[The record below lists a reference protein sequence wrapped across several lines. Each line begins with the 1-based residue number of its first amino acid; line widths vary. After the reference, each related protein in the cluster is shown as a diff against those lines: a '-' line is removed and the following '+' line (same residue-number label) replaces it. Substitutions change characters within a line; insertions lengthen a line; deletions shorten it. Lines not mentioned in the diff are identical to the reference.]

1 MPIEYTE
8 SQREAIG
15 LINQPLHVI
24 ACAGSGKT
32 QVISARVVEILR
44 QANIEPENV
53 VAFTFTDKAA
63 NELKNRVSLL
73 VQEAFGDVVG
83 LAHMFIGTM
92 HGFCL
97 EQLQTHVYDFLKYSV
112 LTEVQNRLF
121 VDRNSAR
128 SGLTTVQVHSGPS
141 AGVLLRRHTD
151 TRLFINLMNL
161 LREDVVDLDAIP
173 DDVHLAYEAYTNL
186 LTEHRF
192 LDFSRILHEY
202 VSLLEGDDPR
212 GEPLRQHVRDTVRY
226 VVVDEYQ
233 DVNPLQERL
242 VRALCQYGA
251 NICVVGDDDQ
261 TIFQWRGSAVRKII
275 EFPDS
280 WPGVRQLPLFEN
292 FRSSSAIVS
301 LADGIASRIVGQRL
315 DKAMVSTSHQRFERG
330 DLVAM
335 ALPNEASE
343 ASWVCDQIEAL
354 RGQAFVDEPNED
366 PRGLD
371 WLDFALLLRSVKS
384 GAAPF
389 VNELR
394 QRRIPCLVRGMTG
407 LFDTPEVQA
416 ARVSFWFI
424 ANMCSI
430 EDVRA
435 SWILADIGLTE
446 TDLDAGMAT
455 LEQSRIFEETER
467 WGTYNIQRTFMSL
480 LEAMRLREER
490 VPDNGEGATRGEI
503 VFYNLGKFSQAIS
516 DFEQINF
523 QSEPQRKYQT
533 FAEWLLHQAP
543 DFYEE
548 SDQEAGFAEPNAVVI
563 STIHKAKGMQW
574 PVVFIPKLRKNT
586 FPSGAHGGRNVWH
599 VIPQNSVEDSSRYL
613 TSLDDERRLFY
624 VAVTRSQKYLFASWS
639 PGASSRARRA
649 SDFFLEMTEDSNVL
663 TREIPRTAEPLLPA
677 PRRKLSQVTVSFSEL
692 KYYFECPYEFK
703 LRFLYGFNPPIHEA
717 LGFGKSV
724 HDCLAEM
731 HKRAISE
738 DFVADG
744 EVNELVDRHLNVP
757 FAYPALREQLGQAG
771 IDDIRRYLNR
781 YRDELN
787 QTIHSEL
794 PVQITIAPGVTVD
807 GRIDLIRRL
816 DTGETCI
823 VDFKSTER
831 AQSESVTRDQLHVYA
846 LGYQE
851 LTGTHADI
859 VEILNLDRN
868 AQNVREVIDP
878 ALLESAARRIGEA
891 GHALRENELPR
902 LTSWCNTC
910 SSCDLRGLCR
920 DAEA

>member
-1 MPIEYTE
+1 MPIAYTD

-15 LINQPLHVI
+15 LIDQPLHVI

-32 QVISARVVEILR
+32 QVISARIVEILR
-44 QANIEPENV
+44 QDGTEPENV
-53 VAFTFTDKAA
+53 IAFTFTDKAA
-63 NELKNRVSLL
+63 NELKNRVSRL
-73 VQEAFGDVVG
+73 VNEAFGDVVG

-97 EQLQTHVYDFLKYSV
+97 DQLQTHVYEFLKYSV

-121 VDRNSAR
+121 VDRNSSR
-128 SGLTTVQVHSGPS
+128 SGLDTVQVHFGPS
-141 AGVLLRRHTD
+141 AGNFLRRPID

-173 DDVHLAYEAYTNL
+173 DDVRRALESYTNL
-186 LTEHRF
+186 LAEHRY
-192 LDFSRILHEY
+192 LDFSHILHEY

-212 GEPLRQHVRDTVRY
+212 GEPLRRHVQETIRY

-251 NICVVGDDDQ
+251 NVCVVGDDDQ
-261 TIFQWRGSAVRKII
+261 TIFQWRGSAVGKIV
-275 EFPDS
+275 EFPDT
-280 WPGVRQLPLFEN
+280 WPGVRQIPLFEN
-292 FRSSSAIVS
+292 FRSSPAIVS
-301 LADGIASRIVGQRL
+301 LGDDIASRIVGQRL
-315 DKAMVSTSHQRFERG
+315 EKAMVSRSHQQFERG
-330 DLVAM
+330 DLVAVS
-335 ALPNEASE
+335 LPHEEFEA
-343 ASWVCDQIEAL
+343 AWVCDQIESL
-354 RGQAFVDEPNED
+354 RGQGFVDAPDDE
-366 PRGLD
+366 PRGLT
-371 WLDFALLLRSVKS
+371 WSDFALLLRSVKS

-389 VNELR
+389 VEELKR
-394 QRRIPCLVRGMTG
+394 RRIPYLVRGMTG

-416 ARVSFWFI
+416 ARSSFLFI
-424 ANMCSI
+424 ANLCPLEEVRNFWI
-430 EDVRA
+430 E
-435 SWILADIGLTE
+435 ADLGLTE
-446 TDLDAGMAT
+446 ADLDAGMAV
-455 LEQSRIFEETER
+455 LGQSRIFEATER

-480 LEAMRLREER
+480 LEAMKLREER
-490 VPDNGEGATRGEI
+490 VPERGEGATRGEL

-523 QSEPQRKYQT
+523 QSEPQQKYLT
-533 FAEWLLHQAP
+533 FAGWLQHQAP

-548 SDQEAGFAEPNAVVI
+548 SDQDAGFAEPNAVVI

-574 PVVFIPKLRKNT
+574 PVVFIPKLRHNT
-586 FPSGAHGGRNVWH
+586 FPSGAHGGRTVWH
-599 VIPQNSVEDSSRYL
+599 VISQYAVEDSSRYV
-613 TSLDDERRLFY
+613 TSPDDERRLFY

-639 PGASSRARRA
+639 PGASNRARRPSA
-649 SDFFLEMTEDSNVL
+649 FFIEMTEDSNVL
-663 TREIPRTAEPLLPA
+663 TREIDRPAAILRPA
-677 PRRKLSQVTVSFSEL
+677 PRRELSQVTVSFSEL

-703 LRFLYGFNPPIHEA
+703 LRFLYGFNAPIHEA

-731 HKRAISE
+731 HKRAITD
-738 DFVADG
+738 DFVDDG
-744 EVNELVDRHLNVP
+744 DIEELVDRHLHVP
-757 FAYPALREQLGQAG
+757 FAYPTLRGQLRQAAV
-771 IDDIRRYLNR
+771 DDIRRYLNR
-781 YRDELN
+781 YRDEFH

-794 PVQITIAPGVTVD
+794 PVQITIVPGVTVD

-831 AQSESVTRDQLHVYA
+831 AQSEAVTRDQLHVYA

-851 LTGTHADI
+851 LTGTRADI

-868 AQNVREVIDP
+868 AQNVREVINP
-878 ALLESAARRIGEA
+878 ALLEDAARRIGEA
-891 GHALRENELPR
+891 GQALRENQLPR

-910 SSCDLRGLCR
+910 ATCDLRGLCR
-920 DAEA
+920 DAG